1 MTKKTYLIKLEKINK
16 QIEDPS
22 FWANKS
28 NVEKTL
34 KEKKTLDDL
43 TKSYLNSKSECKEI
57 LELYELAVSEKNQ
70 EILEEIK
77 KNIEK
82 IKRNSKQ
89 MK

>member
-1 MTKKTYLIKLEKINK
+1 M
-16 QIEDPS
+16 
-22 FWANKS
+22 
-28 NVEKTL
+28 

-77 KNIEK
+77 KTLK
-82 IKRNSKQ
+82 K
-89 MK
+89 